1 MMQAGM
7 LCGNC
12 CANRRMK
19 MVVKVMVVRERDR
32 EMVGMRMEMMIK
44 GSGFFGSENR
54 EEEREKV
61 SEERERA

>member
-1 MMQAGM
+1 
-7 LCGNC
+7 
-12 CANRRMK
+12 